1 MNTTIS
7 TLALRALVGQR
18 RGFVL
23 GALPILLVLLAA
35 VVRALTGEPIS
46 ARLVLVEVGLAVVVP
61 LVSLLAANGVLG
73 PEIDDGSVVYL
84 LSTPVS
90 RYVVAVSKW
99 FTAASVSVVLSS
111 GGLAAAAVAGGVSS
125 RWVLGSAVAGA
136 VGAILYTAL
145 FTLMSAATRHGMIA
159 GLIYALIL
167 ERAMGALLT
176 GIRFISV
183 QSITQRLTEPV
194 ADLDMPVEDMGL
206 RYAVVAAVVVLVV
219 GVGAAGWRL
228 QRFQLKGDE

>member
-1 MNTTIS
+1 MNPTIS
-7 TLALRALVGQR
+7 RLALRALVGQR
-18 RGFVL
+18 RSLVL
-23 GALPILLVLLAA
+23 ITLPALLVALAA
-35 VVRALTGEPIS
+35 VVRMLTGEPIS
-46 ARLVLVEVGLAVVVP
+46 ARLILVEVGLAVVVP
-61 LVSLLAANGVLG
+61 LVALLAANGVLG

-90 RYVVAVSKW
+90 RYVVAASKW
-99 FTAASVSVVLSS
+99 LTAAGVSVLLSA
-111 GGLAAAAVAGGVSS
+111 GGLAAAAVAGGVSG

-136 VGAILYTAL
+136 IGAVLYTAL

-167 ERAMGALLT
+167 ERAMGSLLT
-176 GIRFISV
+176 GIRYISV

-194 ADLDMPVEDMGL
+194 ADIDLPVSDLGL
-206 RYAVVAAVVVLVV
+206 GYAVVAAVVVLVV

>member
-7 TLALRALVGQR
+7 SLALRALVGQR
-18 RGFVL
+18 RGLVL
-23 GALPILLVLLAA
+23 VVLPMLLVLLAA
-35 VVRALTGEPIS
+35 VVRMLTGEPVS
-46 ARLVLVEVGLAVVVP
+46 ARLILVEVGLAVVVP
-61 LVSLLAANGVLG
+61 LVALLAANGVLG

-90 RYVVAVSKW
+90 RYVVAASKW
-99 FTAASVSVVLSS
+99 ATAAGVSVLLSA

-136 VGAILYTAL
+136 IAALLYTAL
-145 FTLMSAATRHGMIA
+145 FTLMSATTRHGMIA
-159 GLIYALIL
+159 GLVYALIL
-167 ERAMGALLT
+167 ERAMGSLLT

-183 QSITQRLTEPV
+183 QSMTQRISESV
-194 ADLDMPVEDMGL
+194 ADLDMPVADMGL
-206 RYAVVAAVVVLVV
+206 RYAVVAAAVVLVV

>member
-7 TLALRALVGQR
+7 NLALRSLVGQR
-18 RGFVL
+18 RGLVL
-23 GALPILLVLLAA
+23 VVLPTLLVLLAA
-35 VVRALTGEPIS
+35 VVRALTGEPVS
-46 ARLVLVEVGLAVVVP
+46 ARLILVEVGLAVVVP
-61 LVSLLAANGVLG
+61 LVALLAANGVLG

-99 FTAASVSVVLSS
+99 ATAAAVSVVLSA
-111 GGLAAAAVAGGVSS
+111 GGLAAAALAGGVSN

-136 VGAILYTAL
+136 VGAVLYTAL

-159 GLIYALIL
+159 GLVYALIL
-167 ERAMGALLT
+167 ERAMGSLLT
-176 GIRFISV
+176 GIRYISV
-183 QSITQRLTEPV
+183 QSVTQRLAEPV
-194 ADLDMPVEDMGL
+194 ADIDLPVAEMGL